1 MLSIVCILA
10 VAGLIS
16 AILSL
21 MGKVPLTVTVLI
33 ISIVQVL
40 ACLPLK

>member
-40 ACLPLK
+40 ACLPLR

>member
-1 MLSIVCILA
+1 MLSMLCILA

-21 MGKVPLTVTVLI
+21 MGKVPVTVSVLI

-40 ACLPLK
+40 ACLPLR